1 MRTWQLQD
9 ARARFIEFLDASLR
23 DGPQVVTRRGV
34 EIAVLV
40 SIDQWRRL
48 QRISQP
54 TLKEL
59 LLAEGPRFEG
69 LVRDGGHAAPIELG
83 TSCSAGHALDA
94 LPGFGEG
101 AANFRRP

>member
-48 QRISQP
+48 QRISRP

-69 LVRDGGHAAPIELG
+69 LVPRRRACGADRTRDL
-83 TSCSAGHALDA
+83 LQ
-94 LPGFGEG
+94 
-101 AANFRRP
+101 RRPRP